1 MRALGE
7 SKMEND
13 RQLGTLL
20 LSALVLIALM
30 VFLSNVLPEGKNPD
44 LAGAEFLVS

>member
-1 MRALGE
+1 MK
-7 SKMEND
+7 SNQ
-13 RQLGTLL
+13 QLGILL

-30 VFLSNVLPEGKNPD
+30 VFMSNVLSEDENPN

>member
-1 MRALGE
+1 MK
-7 SKMEND
+7 SNQ
-13 RQLGTLL
+13 QLGILL

-30 VFLSNVLPEGKNPD
+30 VFMSNVLPEGENPD

>member
-1 MRALGE
+1 MQSR
-7 SKMEND
+7 

-20 LSALVLIALM
+20 VSALVLIALM
-30 VFLSNVLPEGKNPD
+30 VFLSNLLPKNQNHH

>member
-1 MRALGE
+1 MRAPGE
-7 SKMEND
+7 SKMETNQ
-13 RQLGTLL
+13 QLGTLL

-30 VFLSNVLPEGKNPD
+30 VFMDNVLSKDANPD